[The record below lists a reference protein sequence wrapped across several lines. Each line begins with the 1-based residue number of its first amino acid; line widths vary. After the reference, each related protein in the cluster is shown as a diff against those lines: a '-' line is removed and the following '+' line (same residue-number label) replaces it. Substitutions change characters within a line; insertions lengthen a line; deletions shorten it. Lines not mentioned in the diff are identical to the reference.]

1 MNPSAIRFEVLQ
13 MMTDL
18 SVTTGLQ
25 PGKALRVAVD
35 KGFLLVVAQGE
46 VSIASP
52 PPWFGEKAFITR
64 STFGV
69 GDTYMAEHGGWIEIS
84 AQSHAQVRGLPRPAA
99 PVPRGSRRAP
109 WFWQLLGFGAA

>member
-1 MNPSAIRFEVLQ
+1 

-52 PPWFGEKAFITR
+52 PPWFGEMAFTDR
-64 STFGV
+64 SELAE
-69 GDTYMAEHGGWIEIS
+69 GDAYVSEHGGWIEIS
-84 AQSHAQVRGLPRPAA
+84 TRSQAQVRGLPSAH
-99 PVPRGSRRAP
+99 
-109 WFWQLLGFGAA
+109 

>member
-1 MNPSAIRFEVLQ
+1 

-64 STFGV
+64 STFGE
-69 GDTYMAEHGGWIEIS
+69 GETYLAEDGGWIEIS

-99 PVPRGSRRAP
+99 AAAPKPPSRAP
-109 WFWQLLGFGAA
+109 SLWQFLGFGAA